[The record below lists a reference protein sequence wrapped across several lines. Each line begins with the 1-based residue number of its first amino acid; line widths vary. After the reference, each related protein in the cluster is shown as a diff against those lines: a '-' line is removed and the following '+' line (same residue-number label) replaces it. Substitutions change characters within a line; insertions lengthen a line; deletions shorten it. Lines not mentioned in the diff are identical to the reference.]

1 MKFTLLLVVISLCGS
16 FTFGQEKPAQ
26 LLEELVLDLGNGV
39 SMKLV
44 KIPAG
49 KFMMGS
55 PETEKDR
62 QKNEGPQHEVT
73 ITKAFYMGIHP
84 VINEQYKQVNGDA
97 TGSRVFGGPK
107 YPAVSM
113 TWDTAVAF
121 CKKLSEKTGKTV
133 RLPTE
138 AEWEYACRAGT
149 TTRFPYGNDP
159 EYAQLGDYAWYDK
172 NREHPAPN
180 GGKDKLNI
188 RPVGEKKPN
197 PWGLYDMLGNVFQHC
212 ADRYTNGDGVITKHD
227 EVSYA
232 PGPAVDPTG
241 PPPPGP
247 NDPWWSKMH
256 VVRGSGWHMRGHG
269 QASTCR
275 SACRTMGP
283 GTDQS
288 TGFRVVVE
296 AKESNA
302 K

>member
-1 MKFTLLLVVISLCGS
+1 MKSVCAIVLLVFSLGGS
-16 FTFGQEKPAQ
+16 FTLGQEKPAKP
-26 LLEELVLDLGNGV
+26 LEELVLDLGNGV

-55 PETEKDR
+55 PENEKDR

-73 ITKAFYMGIHP
+73 ITKAFYMGTYP
-84 VINEQYKQVNGDA
+84 VTNEQYKQLIGD
-97 TGSRVFGGPK
+97 TKDIRVFGGPK

-149 TTRFPYGNDP
+149 TTRFPYGDDP
-159 EYAQLGDYAWYDK
+159 EYAKLGDYAWYDK
-172 NREHPAPN
+172 NREHPDPR
-180 GGKDKLNI
+180 GGKLPVNI

-197 PWGLYDMLGNVFQHC
+197 PWGLYDMLGNVYQHC
-212 ADRYTNGDGVITKHD
+212 SDFYCDASPEADKRKTPD
-227 EVSYA
+227 EVFYA
-232 PGPAVDPTG
+232 SGPAVDPTG
-241 PPPPGP
+241 PVPGA
-247 NDPWWSKMH
+247 DAPWWKKMH

-275 SACRTMGP
+275 SASRERGP

-296 AKESNA
+296 VK
-302 K
+302 